1 MRINRSMRWGMQ
13 NKLITVLLLVSLIPL
28 ITVSLLLLEYGKDAL
43 MKEIALKY
51 AGIAEDRAGIVR
63 SVIETRMKQA
73 ETLASSISDY
83 IIANEYSRIS
93 SNAMQLFNELQNVGA
108 RPKVMYVTDERGN
121 ILFST
126 DKSREGKS
134 MADSDIFKRAKNNS
148 FGEINKD
155 DQGIVLQI
163 GSPIIHE
170 GKTIGTVTF
179 ETRGGVFMK
188 ALLNRDNLGESGET
202 YLVNS
207 SKLMVTPSRFI
218 EGAEFKQV
226 VDTLPVRECFESGK
240 NIKGMVYPDY
250 RGVPIYGAS
259 YCMSD
264 LNLVLLAEIDE
275 SEALMPVHDMQSKLL
290 LLTTGIGG
298 GIAALAFFMG
308 RSTVRPL
315 IEMSKEIKNLGHG
328 DLTVKISTNSKD
340 EMGELATTL
349 NRSIESFRGVIVN
362 VNKSSESV
370 MKSINDI
377 SLSVEQIN
385 SSTQQITT
393 GIQQVSKGS
402 QDQAARIN
410 EISSTMQSITTGIK
424 ETSSKMIKTVEFS
437 NEINKLAKSSID
449 NAELTITS
457 MENMINV
464 SDNAAT
470 MMSTLVEK
478 STKISSVL
486 EIIQKIAEQTNMLA
500 LNAAIEAARAG
511 EAGRG
516 FAVVAEE
523 VRALAIN
530 SAKASDEIAKIIQ
543 DLQNDAKHT
552 ADIIN
557 ASASGVKESKYV
569 IENTI
574 NNFKGMITK
583 TNDMINLL
591 NAANESLQ
599 AQINNIDD
607 INRSIAEIA
616 AVSEENAAAVEEI
629 TAAIEEQSASL
640 HIISEKVQTLV
651 KLSEDLKHSI
661 SRFKIDAHSKAD
673 LQIDAKSIDEDKEI
687 KITPVIGTDNN
698 GNGMNR

>member
-1 MRINRSMRWGMQ
+1 MQ
-13 NKLITVLLLVSLIPL
+13 NKLITMLLLVSLVPL
-28 ITVSLLLLEYGKDAL
+28 ITMSLLLLEQSKDTL
-43 MKEIALKY
+43 MKGIALKY
-51 AGIAEDRAGIVR
+51 TVIAEDRASIVR

-73 ETLASSISDY
+73 ETLAASISDY
-83 IIANEYSRIS
+83 ITANEYSRIS
-93 SNAMQLFNELQNVGA
+93 GNAMQLFNELQNVGA
-108 RPKVMYVTDERGN
+108 RPKVMYVTDGQGN

-126 DKSREGKS
+126 DKGREGKS
-134 MADSDIFKRAKNNS
+134 IADYDIFKRAKNNS

-155 DQGIVLQI
+155 DQGLVLQI

-170 GKTIGTVTF
+170 GKTIGTVLF
-179 ETRGGVFMK
+179 ETRGGLIMK

-202 YLVNS
+202 YLVNG

-275 SEALMPVHDMQSKLL
+275 SEALMPVHDMQNKLL

-298 GIAALAFFMG
+298 GVAALAFFMG
-308 RSTVRPL
+308 RSTARPL

-328 DLTVKISTNSKD
+328 DLTVRISNTNRKD
-340 EMGELATTL
+340 EIGELATTL
-349 NRSIESFRGVIVN
+349 NRSIESFKEVIAN
-362 VNKSSESV
+362 TNKSSESV
-370 MKSINDI
+370 VKSINDI
-377 SLSVEQIN
+377 SVSVEQIN

-424 ETSSKMIKTVEFS
+424 ETSSKMIRTVEFS
-437 NEINKLAKSSID
+437 NDINKLARSGIND
-449 NAELTITS
+449 AELTITS

-470 MMSTLVEK
+470 MMNTLVEK
-478 STKISSVL
+478 SAKISNVL

-552 ADIIN
+552 AEIIN

-591 NAANESLQ
+591 NVANESLQ
-599 AQINNIDD
+599 VQMNNIDD

-651 KLSEDLKHSI
+651 KLSEDLKHAI
-661 SRFKIDAHSKAD
+661 AKFNIDARSKVD
-673 LQIDAKSIDEDKEI
+673 LHIDAKSIDEDREI
-687 KITPVIGTDNN
+687 KITPVIGTNNN

>member
-1 MRINRSMRWGMQ
+1 MQ
-13 NKLITVLLLVSLIPL
+13 NKLITMLLLVSLVPL
-28 ITVSLLLLEYGKDAL
+28 ITISLLLLEQSKDTL

-51 AGIAEDRAGIVR
+51 AGIAEDRASIVR

-73 ETLASSISDY
+73 ETLAASISDY
-83 IIANEYSRIS
+83 ITANEYSRIS
-93 SNAMQLFNELQNVGA
+93 GNAMQLFNELQNVGA
-108 RPKVMYVTDERGN
+108 RPKVMYVTDGQGN

-126 DKSREGKS
+126 DKGREGKS
-134 MADSDIFKRAKNNS
+134 IADYDIFKRAKNNS

-155 DQGIVLQI
+155 DQGLVLQI

-170 GKTIGTVTF
+170 GKTIGTVLF

-202 YLVNS
+202 YLVNG

-275 SEALMPVHDMQSKLL
+275 SEALMPVHDMQNKLL

-298 GIAALAFFMG
+298 GVAALAFFMG
-308 RSTVRPL
+308 RSTARPL

-328 DLTVKISTNSKD
+328 DLTVRISNTNRKD
-340 EMGELATTL
+340 EIGELATTL
-349 NRSIESFRGVIVN
+349 NRSIESFKEVIAN
-362 VNKSSESV
+362 TNKSSESV
-370 MKSINDI
+370 VKSINDI
-377 SLSVEQIN
+377 SVSVEQIN
-385 SSTQQITT
+385 SSTQQITI

-437 NEINKLAKSSID
+437 NDINKLASSGIND
-449 NAELTITS
+449 AELTITS

-470 MMSTLVEK
+470 MMNTLVEK
-478 STKISSVL
+478 SAKISNVL

-552 ADIIN
+552 AEIIN

-591 NAANESLQ
+591 NVANESLQ
-599 AQINNIDD
+599 VQMNNIDD

-651 KLSEDLKHSI
+651 KLSEDLKHAI
-661 SRFKIDAHSKAD
+661 SKFNIDARSKVD
-673 LQIDAKSIDEDKEI
+673 LQIDAKSIDEDREI
-687 KITPVIGTDNN
+687 KITPVIGTNNN

>member
-1 MRINRSMRWGMQ
+1 MQ
-13 NKLITVLLLVSLIPL
+13 NKLITVLLLVSVIPL
-28 ITVSLLLLEYGKDAL
+28 ITVSLLLLEQSKDSL
-43 MKEIALKY
+43 MKQIALKY
-51 AGIAEDRAGIVR
+51 TVTAEDRASIVR

-73 ETLASSISDY
+73 ETLASSVSDY
-83 IIANEYSRIS
+83 IITNEHSRIS
-93 SNAMQLFNELQNVGA
+93 GNAMQLFNELQNVGA
-108 RPKVMYVTDERGN
+108 RPKVMYVTDEQGN

-155 DQGIVLQI
+155 EQGLVLQI

-170 GKTIGTVTF
+170 GKTIGTVAF
-179 ETRGGVFMK
+179 ETSGGVFMK

-218 EGAEFKQV
+218 EGAEFKQI

-308 RSTVRPL
+308 RSTARPL

-328 DLTVKISTNSKD
+328 DLTVRISTNSKD

-349 NRSIESFRGVIVN
+349 NRSIESFRGVIVD

-437 NEINKLAKSSID
+437 NEINKLAKSGIND
-449 NAELTITS
+449 AELTITS

-470 MMSTLVEK
+470 MMNTLVEK
-478 STKISSVL
+478 STKISNVL

-530 SAKASDEIAKIIQ
+530 SAKASDEIAKIIH

-591 NAANESLQ
+591 NVANESLQ
-599 AQINNIDD
+599 AQMNSIDD

-640 HIISEKVQTLV
+640 HIISEKIQTLV

-661 SRFKIDAHSKAD
+661 SRFKIDTHSKAD
-673 LQIDAKSIDEDKEI
+673 LHIDAKGIDEDKEI
-687 KITPVIGTDNN
+687 KIITPIIGTDNN
-698 GNGMNR
+698 GNGMSR

>member
-1 MRINRSMRWGMQ
+1 MQ
-13 NKLITVLLLVSLIPL
+13 NKLITMLLLVSLVPL
-28 ITVSLLLLEYGKDAL
+28 ITISLLLLEQSKDTL

-51 AGIAEDRAGIVR
+51 AGIAEDRASIVR

-73 ETLASSISDY
+73 ETLAASISDY
-83 IIANEYSRIS
+83 ITANEYSRIS
-93 SNAMQLFNELQNVGA
+93 GNAMQLFNELQNVGA
-108 RPKVMYVTDERGN
+108 RPKVMYVTDGQGN

-126 DKSREGKS
+126 DKGREGKS
-134 MADSDIFKRAKNNS
+134 IADYDIFKRAKNNS

-155 DQGIVLQI
+155 DQGLVLQI

-170 GKTIGTVTF
+170 GKTIGTVLF
-179 ETRGGVFMK
+179 ETRGGLIMK

-202 YLVNS
+202 YLVNG

-275 SEALMPVHDMQSKLL
+275 SEALMPVHDMQNKLL

-298 GIAALAFFMG
+298 GVAALAFFMG
-308 RSTVRPL
+308 RSTARPL

-328 DLTVKISTNSKD
+328 DLTVRISNTNRKD
-340 EMGELATTL
+340 EIGELATTL
-349 NRSIESFRGVIVN
+349 NRSIESFKEVIAN
-362 VNKSSESV
+362 TNKSSESV
-370 MKSINDI
+370 VKSIKDI
-377 SLSVEQIN
+377 SVSVEQIN

-424 ETSSKMIKTVEFS
+424 ETSSKMIRTVEFS
-437 NEINKLAKSSID
+437 NDINKLARSGIND
-449 NAELTITS
+449 AELTITS

-470 MMSTLVEK
+470 MMNTLVEK
-478 STKISSVL
+478 SAKISNVL

-552 ADIIN
+552 AEIIN

-591 NAANESLQ
+591 NVANESLQ
-599 AQINNIDD
+599 VQMNNIDD

-651 KLSEDLKHSI
+651 KLSEDLKHAI
-661 SRFKIDAHSKAD
+661 AKFNIDARSKVD
-673 LQIDAKSIDEDKEI
+673 LHIDAKSIDEDREI
-687 KITPVIGTDNN
+687 KITPVIGTNNN